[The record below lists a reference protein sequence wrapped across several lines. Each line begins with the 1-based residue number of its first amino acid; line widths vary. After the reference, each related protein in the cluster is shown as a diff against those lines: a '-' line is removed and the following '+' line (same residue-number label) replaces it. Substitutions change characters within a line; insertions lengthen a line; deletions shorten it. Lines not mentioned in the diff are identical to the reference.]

1 MRKMV
6 LVVLV
11 LIAAYAGKVHGQ
23 QEDKSKEILEK
34 VSEKARSFKS
44 IAADFTFS
52 MENKEMEI
60 DEKNDGTIKMKG
72 QKYLVELPNLG
83 VKVFCDGATIWHY
96 MKDGNQVTI
105 SNIDDESSELM
116 DPASL
121 FNIYEKGFKSKYIG
135 EKNAN
140 GKAVYEIELEPDSQ
154 ELDITKVNVLI
165 SKADMMI
172 QSAQLFSTD
181 ENIYGIIV
189 KHMDTTKD
197 FPDSQ
202 FVFNAADYPDVEII
216 DFR

>member
-1 MRKMV
+1 MKQVILAM
-6 LVVLV
+6 
-11 LIAAYAGKVHGQ
+11 LILIVAFSVKAQ
-23 QEDKSKEILEK
+23 QDEKAKGILEK

-44 IAADFTFS
+44 LAADFTFS

-60 DEKNDGTIKMKG
+60 DEKNEGTIKMKG
-72 QKYLVELPNLG
+72 QKYVVELPNLG
-83 VKVFCDGATIWHY
+83 AKVFCDGATIWHY

-105 SNIDDESSELM
+105 SDMDNESSELM

-121 FNIYEKGFKSKYIG
+121 FNIYDKGFKSKYIG
-135 EKNAN
+135 EKNEN
-140 GKAVYEIELEPDSQ
+140 GKAVYQIELEPDSQ
-154 ELDITKVNVLI
+154 EFDITKVNILI
-165 SKADMMI
+165 SKSDMMI

-189 KHMDTTKD
+189 KQLDTTKD